1 MMVLIKASKLEKE
14 FNSQAGPIKVLTNI
28 NLTVQTG
35 EFVGV
40 VGPSG
45 SGKSTLLY
53 VLSGLEKASA
63 GEILLFGEKVGSM
76 NDIKMNE
83 IRREKIGFVFQF
95 YNLLPNLTVLENVE
109 LPLVIKKSNDLN
121 KASEILN
128 LVGLDQFA
136 SFYPSQLS
144 GGMQQRVAIA
154 RAMVTNPKI
163 LFADEPT
170 GNLDHKSGTEIMK
183 ILKRLNQE
191 QKVTIVLVTHNL
203 DHVAYCTRKL
213 ELIDGTIGKDER
225 VSV

>member
-1 MMVLIKASKLEKE
+1 MVLIKASKLEKE

-121 KASEILN
+121 KASEILY

>member
-1 MMVLIKASKLEKE
+1 MVLIKASKLEKE

-76 NDIKMNE
+76 YDIKMNE

>member
-1 MMVLIKASKLEKE
+1 MVLIKASKLEKE

>member
-121 KASEILN
+121 KASEILY